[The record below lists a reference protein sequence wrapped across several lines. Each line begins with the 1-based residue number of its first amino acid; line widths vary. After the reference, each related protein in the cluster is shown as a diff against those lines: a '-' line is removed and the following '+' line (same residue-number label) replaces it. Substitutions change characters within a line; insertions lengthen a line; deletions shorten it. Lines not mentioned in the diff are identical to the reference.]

1 MNAPKN
7 PHAAPRDLD
16 TERDYLGACLLCEN
30 LDRQRERLDLITAE
44 DLWSEPHREIWGL
57 MRRMSQRGLV
67 DLQGI
72 VAEALQSSLVD
83 RLGGLDAL
91 TTLSDRS
98 PAIDALIESYATR
111 LRDLG
116 RRRAVIEHGLRLATL
131 AGDTAVELD
140 QVERAISAP
149 PADSRAADEGRWH
162 DPEAVALAMMEDA
175 IAAHEAGRPVRRER
189 FPVGIP
195 ALDHRLH
202 LGRGQVA
209 VVAGRPSMGKSALAQ
224 QWATASAR
232 RGYSVVYISLEM
244 PARLIAE
251 RHAAQLYAVPWRE
264 YATRAPTA
272 AEVGSISMAARDWA
286 DLGIRV
292 DDRPGP
298 TIDQLAR
305 ALRTAHRR
313 RPVDLFVIDH
323 IGLVSLGR
331 ASRYEGTTAVSNGL
345 LALAKELN
353 AGAILL
359 SQLSRAHTGRAGSDA
374 GIPRLSDL
382 RDSGAVEQDA
392 DIVVGV
398 WRPSMDIPD
407 DPAPDVVSVL
417 KDRSGGFISRVPC
430 HFEGPRQLWTE
441 LDLSRD
447 QRDDGGDW

>member
-16 TERDYLGACLLCEN
+16 TERGYLGSCLIAEN
-30 LDRQRERLDLITAE
+30 VDRQREMLDLVTAE
-44 DLWSEPHREIWGL
+44 DLWSEHHREVWGL

-67 DLQGI
+67 DLPGMF
-72 VAEALQSSLVD
+72 AEAMQSSTLD
-83 RLGGLDAL
+83 RLGGPEVL
-91 TTLSDRS
+91 TTLGDHAVHS
-98 PAIDALIESYATR
+98 ALVESYATR

-140 QVERAISAP
+140 QVEKAISAP
-149 PADSRAADEGRWH
+149 PADSRAAEEGRWH

-189 FPVGIP
+189 FPLGIP
-195 ALDHRLH
+195 TLDQRLH

-224 QWATASAR
+224 QWAMASAR
-232 RGYSVVYISLEM
+232 RGFSVVYISLEM

-251 RHAAQLYAVPWRE
+251 RHAAQLYGVPWRE

-272 AEVGSISMAARDWA
+272 QEVASISMAARDWA

-298 TIDQLAR
+298 TVDQLAR

-313 RPVDLFVIDH
+313 RPIDLFVIDH

-331 ASRYEGTTAVSNGL
+331 ASRYEGMTAVSNGL

-398 WRPSMDIPD
+398 WRPSMDNPE
-407 DPAPDVVSVL
+407 DPAPDVLSVL
-417 KDRSGGFISRVPC
+417 KDRSGGSISRVPSL
-430 HFEGPRQLWTE
+430 FDGPRQLWTE
-441 LDLSRD
+441 RDLTRP
-447 QRDDGGDW
+447 DDGEDW

>member
-16 TERDYLGACLLCEN
+16 LERDFLGACLLSDS
-30 LDRQRERLDLITAE
+30 LDRQRERLDLIRAE

-67 DLQGI
+67 DLASLF
-72 VAEALQSSLVD
+72 AEAYQGSMLD
-83 RLGGLDAL
+83 RLGGPEAL
-91 TTLSDRS
+91 HTLSDRS
-98 PAIDALIESYATR
+98 PVIDPLIEGYATR

-149 PADSRAADEGRWH
+149 PADSRAVDEGRWH

-175 IAAHEAGRPVRRER
+175 MAAHEAGRPVRRER
-189 FPVGIP
+189 FPIGIP

-264 YATRAPTA
+264 YATRAPTGP
-272 AEVGSISMAARDWA
+272 ELTSITMAARDWA

-313 RPVDLFVIDH
+313 RPIDLFVVDH

-398 WRPSMDIPD
+398 WRPSMDHPD

-430 HFEGPRQLWTE
+430 HFDGPRQLWTE
-441 LDLSRD
+441 LDLSRG
-447 QRDDGGDW
+447 RDDGGDW

>member
-30 LDRQRERLDLITAE
+30 LDRQRQRLDLITAE

-57 MRRMSQRGLV
+57 MRRMSQRGVV

-441 LDLSRD
+441 LDLSRE
-447 QRDDGGDW
+447 RDDGGDW

>member
-1 MNAPKN
+1 
-7 PHAAPRDLD
+7 
-16 TERDYLGACLLCEN
+16 
-30 LDRQRERLDLITAE
+30 
-44 DLWSEPHREIWGL
+44 
-57 MRRMSQRGLV
+57 
-67 DLQGI
+67 
-72 VAEALQSSLVD
+72 
-83 RLGGLDAL
+83 
-91 TTLSDRS
+91 
-98 PAIDALIESYATR
+98 
-111 LRDLG
+111 
-116 RRRAVIEHGLRLATL
+116 
-131 AGDTAVELD
+131 
-140 QVERAISAP
+140 
-149 PADSRAADEGRWH
+149 
-162 DPEAVALAMMEDA
+162 
-175 IAAHEAGRPVRRER
+175 VRRER
-189 FPVGIP
+189 FPIGIP
-195 ALDHRLH
+195 TLDQRLH

-232 RGYSVVYISLEM
+232 RGFSVVYISLEM

-251 RHAAQLYAVPWRE
+251 RHAAQLYGVPWRE

-272 AEVGSISMAARDWA
+272 QEVASISMAARDWA

-298 TIDQLAR
+298 TVDQLAR

-313 RPVDLFVIDH
+313 RPIDLFVVDH

-331 ASRYEGTTAVSNGL
+331 ASRYEGMTAVSNGL

-398 WRPSMDIPD
+398 WRPSMDNPE
-407 DPAPDVVSVL
+407 DPAPDVLSVL
-417 KDRSGGFISRVPC
+417 KDRSGGSISRVPSL
-430 HFEGPRQLWTE
+430 FDGPRQLWTE
-441 LDLSRD
+441 RDLTRP
-447 QRDDGGDW
+447 DDGEDW